1 MIKIKNNLK
10 SAVCLAAILIL
21 TATAFAQK
29 RATAPANTPTIIFAV
44 TDAGKT
50 AEPVA
55 AIENGEL
62 KDVSGSAGSAEEAAS
77 FAKNYYQSKTVYD
90 LIFGA
95 AANGTVTIKSSNPKA
110 ECAKNLAD
118 VTTISSKAKMS
129 QWVMGLAVSPK
140 TLKNGSGVRRIP
152 TTAERAEIETLVR
165 AEFIKQK
172 VSARAAKTLKYYNLT
187 ALDTDNDGKAEM
199 VGSYY
204 ADSSAKEKNMLFFIA
219 EKGADGKYE
228 FGYSEYAKVT
238 PKDIMSG
245 DLKDIDTLGGELLID
260 ALDYNGD
267 GTAEIF
273 TISRAFEGNNF
284 HVYNYKDGKWTR
296 VYEGYNYHC
305 AY

>member
-1 MIKIKNNLK
+1 MMKNILK
-10 SAVCLAAILIL
+10 SAVCLAAILIS
-21 TATAFAQK
+21 TTVSFAQK
-29 RATAPANTPTIIFAV
+29 RATVTAKTPTVVFAV

-50 AEPVA
+50 IEPIALVD
-55 AIENGEL
+55 NGEL
-62 KDVSGSAGSAEEAAS
+62 KDASESAGSEDAAAVFS
-77 FAKNYYQSKTVYD
+77 KSYYKPKAVYD

-110 ECAKNLAD
+110 ECSKNLAD
-118 VTTISSKAKMS
+118 VITVSAKAKMS

-140 TLKNGSGVRRIP
+140 IVKNGSGVRRMP
-152 TTAERAEIETLVR
+152 TAVERNEIETLVR
-165 AEFIKQK
+165 AEFVKQK
-172 VSARAAKTLKYYNLT
+172 VAARAVKTLKYYNLT
-187 ALDTDNDGKAEM
+187 ALDTDNDGNAEM

-228 FGYSEYAKVT
+228 FNHSDYAKVT
-238 PKDIMSG
+238 PDQIMSG

-284 HVYNYKDGKWTR
+284 HAYNRQNGKWTR